1 MNQNISAHLDLT
13 KSLRVFEE
21 TVTQLLLFTELEEW
35 DGRTIKN
42 KEEKIRINKK
52 GKRNPKTNRRG
63 YRGEWVEPKLLTIY
77 TVNEKGKKIKTGE
90 LPITNDGTYGDFK
103 DFLEILEM
111 HLVSL
116 GISQAQQVLLLAD
129 GAEWIWNHIP
139 PLLKRLNCPTLYQLL
154 DFYHVTEHLQ
164 DFADAA
170 FSQDKE
176 RKTWFNQARCE
187 LKRGQIAK
195 LLESMTNLRKQARGQ
210 RRQIMTAQINY
221 LNKGFEKGRLNY
233 AQVAKNN
240 LPIGSGAVE
249 SLIRQVVNLR
259 LKGNGKFWLRRNAEV
274 ILHARCQWVAG
285 NWKNFCDSILSA
297 LIYPANA

>member
-1 MNQNISAHLDLT
+1 M
-13 KSLRVFEE
+13 KK
-21 TVTQLLLFTELEEW
+21 LLLNERVVISV
-35 DGRTIKN
+35 DGGRS
-42 KEEKIRINKK
+42 KIRINKK

-63 YRGEWVEPKLLTIY
+63 YHGEWVEPKLLTIY
-77 TVNEKGKKIKTGE
+77 TVSEKGKKIKTGE
-90 LPITNDGTYGDFK
+90 LPITNDGTYENFQ

-116 GISQAQQVLLLAD
+116 GICQAKQVLLLAD

-139 PLLKRLNCPTLYQLL
+139 PLLKRLNCPTPEQLL

-176 RKTWFNQARCE
+176 RKSWFNQARSE

-195 LLESMTNLRKQARGQ
+195 LLESMINLRKQSRGQ

-259 LKGNGKFWLRRNAEV
+259 LKGNGKFWWRRHAE
-274 ILHARCQWVAG
+274 IMLHARCQWVAG
-285 NWKNFCDSILSA
+285 NWKNFCENILTA
-297 LIYPANA
+297 LIYPATV